1 MNSKKLA
8 VVTGG
13 NRGIGYEVCKQ
24 LASHDLKVI
33 LTARDRAR
41 GKAACDELR
50 KQGLDVVFHQLDP
63 TDGASIKN
71 FAKFVEKEFGKIDVL
86 VNNAGILI
94 PNDDVASH
102 TDIDMLRQTL
112 ETNVVAV
119 LAMSQA
125 MIPLMK
131 KHGGKIINVSS
142 DLSSLHH
149 MDTGYVAYR
158 ISKTGLNAITRVLAA
173 ELAGSNIKVNS
184 MTPGWVRTDMGG
196 EAAPRSVEEGA
207 DTIVWLATLPDDGP
221 TGGFFRDRK
230 PHPW

>member
-1 MNSKKLA
+1 ML
-8 VVTGG
+8 
-13 NRGIGYEVCKQ
+13 I
-24 LASHDLKVI
+24 
-33 LTARDRAR
+33 
-41 GKAACDELR
+41 
-50 KQGLDVVFHQLDP
+50 
-63 TDGASIKN
+63 
-71 FAKFVEKEFGKIDVL
+71 
-86 VNNAGILI
+86 NNAGILI
-94 PNDDVASH
+94 PNDDVASQ
-102 TDIDMLRQTL
+102 TDIDILRQTL
-112 ETNVVAV
+112 ETNVVSV

-142 DLSSLHH
+142 DLSSLHN

-173 ELAGSNIKVNS
+173 ELAGSKIKVNS

-207 DTIVWLATLPDDGP
+207 DTIVWLATLPEDGP
-221 TGGFFRDRK
+221 TGGFFRDRT

>member
-13 NRGIGYEVCKQ
+13 NRGIGFEVCKQ
-24 LASHDLKVI
+24 LASSGLKVL
-33 LTARDRAR
+33 LTARDRSK
-41 GKAACDELR
+41 GKAACDELH

-63 TDGASIKN
+63 TDATSIKN
-71 FAKFVEKEFGKIDVL
+71 FAKFLEKEFGRLDVL
-86 VNNAGILI
+86 INNAGILI
-94 PNDDVASH
+94 PNDDVASQ
-102 TDIDMLRQTL
+102 TDIDILRQTL
-112 ETNVVAV
+112 ETNVVSV

-142 DLSSLHH
+142 DLSSLHN

-173 ELAGSNIKVNS
+173 ELAGSKIKVNS

-207 DTIVWLATLPDDGP
+207 DTIVWLATLPEDGP
-221 TGGFFRDRK
+221 TGGFFRDRT